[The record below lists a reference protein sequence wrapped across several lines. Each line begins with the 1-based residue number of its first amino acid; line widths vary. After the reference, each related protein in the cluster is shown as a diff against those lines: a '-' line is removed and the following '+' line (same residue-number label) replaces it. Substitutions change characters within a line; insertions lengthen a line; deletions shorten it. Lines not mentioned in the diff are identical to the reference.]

1 MRPRLNV
8 WEVSGSSVPDASM
21 RPRLN
26 VWEVHAGG
34 STPTLSF
41 NEAQTQRLGSFT
53 RFLPEA
59 MDDRR
64 FNEAQT
70 QRLGS

>member
-8 WEVSGSSVPDASM
+8 WEVSPSTRKRDESS
-21 RPRLN
+21 L
-26 VWEVHAGG
+26 
-34 STPTLSF
+34 
-41 NEAQTQRLGSFT
+41 
-53 RFLPEA
+53 
-59 MDDRR
+59 R